1 MVYLVCHAVK
11 CEAQWSTL
19 YKLSHYTGEKNQDE
33 EQLEMGEGTEAQNQT
48 PVPNNFF
55 DGTSVTVLQSNK
67 CNFNQSTPKQT
78 SMVYA
83 YIHRVLLNTK

>member
-1 MVYLVCHAVK
+1 MPCCQMRSTVMQC
-11 CEAQWSTL
+11 TL

-55 DGTSVTVLQSNK
+55 DGTSVTVLQSNSA
-67 CNFNQSTPKQT
+67 NFNQSTPKQT

>member
-1 MVYLVCHAVK
+1 MPCSQMRSTVMQC
-11 CEAQWSTL
+11 TL
-19 YKLSHYTGEKNQDE
+19 YKLSHYTREKNQDE

-67 CNFNQSTPKQT
+67 CNFNQSTPKQI

-83 YIHRVLLNTK
+83 YIHRVFLNTK